1 MKYHITDFLYKL
13 ASVIVRIALFPVYSI
28 HFEGRENIPKD
39 TTCIFASNH
48 RSYLDPVLIGL
59 AKHKPIGFI
68 AKESLFKNPVFSGLI
83 RMLGT
88 IPATWSKDPD
98 YNLVTKTSEKL
109 SSGFNM
115 VIFPEGT
122 RHTNG
127 KVGRGKAGVC
137 VLSAKSG
144 VPVVPMG
151 IIFNSNNLHFRS
163 KICVRI
169 GKPIYPADYGLTGD
183 SSPIEMKKMK
193 DDIMD
198 SIKNM
203 VEENPPFEIIHDE
216 PKHKTSRE
224 KARDE
229 RENHSKE
236 N

>member
-1 MKYHITDFLYKL
+1 MKYHITNFLYKL
-13 ASVIVRIALFPVYSI
+13 VGILVRIFLFPVYSI

-39 TTCIFASNH
+39 TSCIFASNH

-59 AKHKPIGFI
+59 AKHKPLGFI
-68 AKESLFKNPVFSGLI
+68 AKEPLFKNPVFSGLI

-98 YNLVTKTSEKL
+98 YNLMSKASEKL
-109 SSGFNM
+109 DSGFNM
-115 VIFPEGT
+115 TIFPEGT
-122 RHTNG
+122 RHTDG
-127 KVGRGKAGVC
+127 KVGKGKSGVC

-169 GKPIYPADYGLTGD
+169 GKPLYPQEYGLTAD

-193 DDIMD
+193 NDIMD
-198 SIKNM
+198 SIKKM
-203 VEENPPFEIIHDE
+203 VEENPPFEITHDE

-229 RENHSKE
+229 RKNQSKE
-236 N
+236 S